1 MFTICVSKTYLEE
14 DTGKFTKRVSID
26 VFWQA
31 IVLVHLLNL
40 PIDRND
46 VPIIV
51 YRLPI
56 CQNPKQA

>member
-1 MFTICVSKTYLEE
+1 MCINKTYLEE

-26 VFWQA
+26 VFRQP
-31 IVLVHLLNL
+31 IVLVHLLDL
-40 PIDRND
+40 PINRND